1 MKSPWKTAF
10 GVFSGRPYPRR
21 SSAGGRSQKEED
33 GPPGRSARRHLR
45 SSGSG
50 TPAGE
55 EAAGEGA
62 AAPRRRPRRLLG
74 PSARRPSSRGRRRRA
89 CRAPPGR
96 PLEPRGSPGCVSG
109 RPPESASAGT
119 GQPSPAGW
127 RRCCHRDA
135 PRRDEGLA
143 ARLRRLLLPIARRA
157 EATCG
162 CSPRDGADD
171 ARGPAS
177 ARRGAAPGR
186 ARPAPSR
193 AAPALGQVKGRASAP
208 MIYMHRGTDTA
219 ACRAPVSKPV

>member
-1 MKSPWKTAF
+1 MAYFQVVRT
-10 GVFSGRPYPRR
+10 R
-21 SSAGGRSQKEED
+21 
-33 GPPGRSARRHLR
+33 
-45 SSGSG
+45 
-50 TPAGE
+50 
-55 EAAGEGA
+55 AAPQPGA
-62 AAPRRRPRRLLG
+62 AARRRRTGPLAGRRG
-74 PSARRPSSRGRRRRA
+74 GTCAARARGRRRER
-89 CRAPPGR
+89 RRPGR
-96 PLEPRGSPGCVSG
+96 ELQPRAGGHGVSSAPRPGARARGSPGCVSG